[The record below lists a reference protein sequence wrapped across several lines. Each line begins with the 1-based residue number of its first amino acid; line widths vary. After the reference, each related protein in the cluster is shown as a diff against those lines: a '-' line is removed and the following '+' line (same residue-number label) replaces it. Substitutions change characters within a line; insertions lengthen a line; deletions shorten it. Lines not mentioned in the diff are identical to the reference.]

1 MSSCGVG
8 LSKQHKV
15 MAEKGAQG
23 AGEAPLTAA
32 QKQLLRRRQELQ
44 SWQKDAARLRGRN
57 LLTGLT
63 IGAFVIGVFS
73 HTILSVRQDR
83 IIEELDDE
91 AKIHIL
97 RGPQTGANS

>member
-1 MSSCGVG
+1 
-8 LSKQHKV
+8 

-63 IGAFVIGVFS
+63 IGAFVIGVC
-73 HTILSVRQDR
+73 ILACVQCACTVRQN
-83 IIEELDDE
+83 I
-91 AKIHIL
+91 
-97 RGPQTGANS
+97 